1 MKIFVKVSHFLHPFM
16 ALFISQSPW
25 QWQSPWQL
33 PKSGHMTLQT
43 LSNHST
49 VFTVY
54 HQHPPNISCD
64 A

>member
-1 MKIFVKVSHFLHPFM
+1 MKISVKVSHFLHPFM

-33 PKSGHMTLQT
+33 PKSGHMTL
-43 LSNHST
+43 HCPIT
-49 VFTVY
+49 VFMVY

>member
-1 MKIFVKVSHFLHPFM
+1 MKISVKVSHFLHPFM

-43 LSNHST
+43 LSNHS
-49 VFTVY
+49 F
-54 HQHPPNISCD
+54 HGLSSASSKHFL
-64 A
+64 